1 MANTTVLVFS
11 VNPADGS
18 NKAVLG
24 VQLAD
29 AQGNFS
35 IRLSPVP
42 SGPVRL
48 LADGG
53 TYASEMNGAT
63 VSWPSD
69 VAALLPSATSNIAGI
84 SINPVADFVNSL
96 TVGKLKSGSVT
107 FTNAYSSAVAT
118 IESLYALTSDP
129 ARTLPSYAPAA
140 VGTNAGNL
148 GLVLGALI
156 NEDQNL
162 CPSWPGG
169 LVAALSADIADG
181 IFDARDLGA
190 PIAYCGTQ
198 LTAIA
203 GTADFQDAL
212 AGISQLELITR
223 AFAFGGTGN
232 VLTANGLAN
241 VALGGSQRYP
251 LGPLA
256 SIDAGVVKAA
266 PKAQNTFAPPAATAT
281 MNAGRGFATATL
293 LPGGKVLIAGGGSTP
308 GVNNLSSAEL
318 YDAATNSFSL
328 IAAAMNTGRQEATAT
343 PLQSG
348 KVLIAG
354 GSDAIFDPFSVTI
367 LASTELYNPLNNTF
381 ASRAGTAKM
390 NVARQQATATLLP
403 DGKVLIAGG
412 FDVNGMA
419 LASTELYDPAT
430 NTFAPPAGTAKMN
443 ATRVDAT
450 ATLLPNGKVLIAGGF
465 DINETPLASTEL
477 YDPATNTFA
486 AATPSMHTTH
496 ASATATLLPNGKV
509 LIAGGYALRST
520 GGFKPTNS
528 TELYDPATNT
538 FALPTG
544 TATMNGARAQAVA
557 TLLANGKVLIA
568 GGFGPVPFGL
578 TALMTT
584 ELYDP
589 ATSTF
594 AGVTATMNEEREGS
608 TISLL
613 ANGKV
618 LIAGRDGG
626 ESTTE
631 LYSP

>member
-42 SGPVRL
+42 GGPVRL

-84 SINPVADFVNSL
+84 SINPLADSRQLVDRRKAQEWRRHVHERLQQRGCHNQ
-96 TVGKLKSGSVT
+96 
-107 FTNAYSSAVAT
+107 
-118 IESLYALTSDP
+118 SLYALTGDP
-129 ARTLPSYAPAA
+129 ARTLPSYVSTA
-140 VGTNAGNL
+140 VGSNAGNL

-181 IFDARDLGA
+181 VFDARYLGA

-212 AGISQLELITR
+212 AGISQLALITR
-223 AFAFGGTGN
+223 VFAFGGTGN

-241 VALGGSQRYP
+241 VALNGSQRYP

-281 MNAGRGFATATL
+281 MNVGRGFAA
-293 LPGGKVLIAGGGSTP
+293 
-308 GVNNLSSAEL
+308 
-318 YDAATNSFSL
+318 
-328 IAAAMNTGRQEATAT
+328 
-343 PLQSG
+343 
-348 KVLIAG
+348 
-354 GSDAIFDPFSVTI
+354 
-367 LASTELYNPLNNTF
+367 
-381 ASRAGTAKM
+381 
-390 NVARQQATATLLP
+390 ATLLP
-403 DGKVLIAGG
+403 DGKVLMAGG
-412 FDVNGMA
+412 SSSEA
-419 LASTELYDPAT
+419 ETLSPA
-430 NTFAPPAGTAKMN
+430 P
-443 ATRVDAT
+443 
-450 ATLLPNGKVLIAGGF
+450 
-465 DINETPLASTEL
+465 
-477 YDPATNTFA
+477 
-486 AATPSMHTTH
+486 
-496 ASATATLLPNGKV
+496 
-509 LIAGGYALRST
+509 
-520 GGFKPTNS
+520 NS
-528 TELYDPATNT
+528 TT
-538 FALPTG
+538 
-544 TATMNGARAQAVA
+544 RAP
-557 TLLANGKVLIA
+557 ID
-568 GGFGPVPFGL
+568 F
-578 TALMTT
+578 
-584 ELYDP
+584 
-589 ATSTF
+589 S
-594 AGVTATMNEEREGS
+594 
-608 TISLL
+608 
-613 ANGKV
+613 
-618 LIAGRDGG
+618 
-626 ESTTE
+626 
-631 LYSP
+631 SPLR